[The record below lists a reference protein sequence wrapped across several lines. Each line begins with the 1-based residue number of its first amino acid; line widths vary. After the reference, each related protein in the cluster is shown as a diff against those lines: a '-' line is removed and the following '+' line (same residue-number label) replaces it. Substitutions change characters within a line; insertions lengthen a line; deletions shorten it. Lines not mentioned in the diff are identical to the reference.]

1 MELVIFDLDGTLI
14 DSHFDRVGARLS
26 IIELLKERGID
37 PSPLRIEDPL
47 QRYID
52 LARRKNLLD
61 EVKIILDEYEITAFS
76 QSEPKEGLYDVLNF
90 IRERE
95 LKMGLLTNAGRRA
108 TEYALTRFDLK
119 SYFNAV
125 VTRDDCYRMKPNPD
139 GIILLI
145 SMLGCDKNETAFVGD
160 TALDVEAAKSAGV
173 LSIALLDGVGKPS
186 EIEASSPDYTVKS
199 IRDLINLPIFK

>member
-14 DSHFDRVGARLS
+14 DSHFDKVGARLS
-26 IIELLKERGID
+26 IVELLRERGVD
-37 PSPLRIEDPL
+37 PSPLRMEDPP
-47 QRYID
+47 QKYID
-52 LARRKNLLD
+52 LARRENLLN

-76 QSEPKEGLYDVLNF
+76 QSKPKDGLYDVLNF
-90 IRERE
+90 MRRRG
-95 LKMGLLTNAGRRA
+95 LKIGLLTNAGKKA
-108 TEYALTRFDLK
+108 TEYALTRFNLK

-145 SMLGCDKNETAFVGD
+145 SMIRCDKKRTAFVGD

-186 EIEASSPDYTVKS
+186 EIEVSKPDYTVGS